1 MGDAHNIFIS
11 WSRPQAK
18 AAALA
23 LRDWLPRVIQAS
35 RPWMSETDIE
45 KGKPWLDELM
55 GALGG
60 VKLGIVCLTPEC
72 LSEPWVLFEVGVVYK
87 ALPESRIWTYL
98 LDGLRHSD
106 VPNPLGIF
114 QHTVASKEETF
125 RLLRSVNQAMGER
138 AISDEILK
146 DEFERRWKEL
156 DEKLRA
162 LPVPSKP
169 VHTTRTNE
177 EMFREIVEAVRAGA
191 ADAGWSKDALVTLL
205 KGMNRLIGQA
215 GLGVPQSDTGAAEGS
230 SYGRRGLYEALLRT
244 GPDTAE
250 WSPLVEEARQRVE
263 SGLSASMDE
272 GLRGTRRMHA
282 PGKRGRV
289 QRKTGDEKK

>member
-60 VKLGIVCLTPEC
+60 VTLGIVCLTPEC
-72 LSEPWVLFEVGVVYK
+72 LSEPWVLFEVGVICK

-98 LDGLRHSD
+98 SGGLRHSD

-114 QHTVASKEETF
+114 QHTVATKEDTF
-125 RLLRSVNQAMGER
+125 RLLRSVNHAMGER
-138 AISDEILK
+138 AISNEILK
-146 DEFERRWKEL
+146 DEFERKWKEL

-162 LPVPSKP
+162 LPAPSGP
-169 VHTTRTNE
+169 VRTGRTNE

-191 ADAGWSKDALVTLL
+191 ADAGWSKEALVTLL
-205 KGMNRLIGQA
+205 KGMNRLIGAA
-215 GLGVPQSDTGAAEGS
+215 GLTGEFGRFSGGASGEGFDS
-230 SYGRRGLYEALLRT
+230 RT
-244 GPDTAE
+244 TLSE
-250 WSPLVEEARQRVE
+250 RTEARKAALAESKAARAGFETGTQPVPTYEELKQRVRE
-263 SGLSASMDE
+263 LEE
-272 GLRGTRRMHA
+272 G
-282 PGKRGRV
+282 GKRKRTM
-289 QRKTGDEKK
+289 R